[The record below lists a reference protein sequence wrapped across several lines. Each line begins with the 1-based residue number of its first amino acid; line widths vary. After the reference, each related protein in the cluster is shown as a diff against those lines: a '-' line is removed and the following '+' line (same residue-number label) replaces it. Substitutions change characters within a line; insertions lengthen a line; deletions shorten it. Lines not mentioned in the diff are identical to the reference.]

1 MNSRARK
8 RTIAPVLVLA
18 GLTLTIPQA
27 GFGLGTADDGARHAT
42 SISISSSVPAFHG
55 RVKSGVKI
63 CKNHRRVQLFRKRA
77 GRDPK
82 LLGGDRSAGTGR
94 WEVPVGTLKSGA
106 YYAKVKPKN
115 GSGCAGARSE
125 TAVID

>member
-1 MNSRARK
+1 M
-8 RTIAPVLVLA
+8 LVLA
-18 GLTLTIPQA
+18 GLALTLPPA
-27 GFGLGTADDGARHAT
+27 GFGSAAGGGARHAT

-77 GRDPK
+77 GKDPK

-94 WEVPVGTLKSGA
+94 WEVPVGTLESGA
-106 YYAKVKPKN
+106 YYAKVKPK
-115 GSGCAGARSE
+115 GGAGCAGARSE